1 MPEPRAAAPFAT
13 YRYNSPG
20 SSPIYIGAMDDAEAL
35 READRSLSTS
45 KATRKH
51 LQRLTG
57 DLWRNVGQ
65 INDDPRSPF
74 TMGEEE
80 RAPREPSH
88 LTFHR
93 CAPSR
98 SGAQP

>member
-57 DLWRNVGQ
+57 GLWRNVRQ
-65 INDDPRSPF
+65 IEDEPTSPF
-74 TMGEEE
+74 TMDDEE
-80 RAPREPSH
+80 RENHERRAAIARAE
-88 LTFHR
+88 
-93 CAPSR
+93 
-98 SGAQP
+98 GED